1 MRNLALFALLIPAQG
16 YAATLHQETVS
27 AWDDYVQKANAQ
39 LQERVRPGGK
49 FLWTFEDPERAAQV
63 HKGEIVVAPA
73 PGPNPR
79 KVPGGLIHHWIGAA
93 FLPNLKIDDILDVTR
108 DYDRYKNFFSPS
120 VVDSRIISM
129 DGPADRFSM
138 LLMNKAFFLKTA
150 LDADYEATTVRLDG
164 CRVYSVAKTTRVQE
178 IDEYG
183 HPDEHKIAEGE
194 GSGVIWK
201 LHSVSRLEQ
210 RDGGV
215 YVELEAMAL
224 SRDIPMAIR
233 FVADPIVRRV
243 SRNSLLVSLQ
253 QTEDAVRNREAL
265 TPRRADNPT
274 LAGRFGSMQRSFTSK
289 GSGNTAIH

>member
-1 MRNLALFALLIPAQG
+1 MRNLALFALLISAQG

-27 AWDDYVQKANAQ
+27 AWDDYVNKADAQ
-39 LQERVRPGGK
+39 LRERVRPGGK

-79 KVPGGLIHHWIGAA
+79 KVPGGMIHHWIGAA
-93 FLPNLKIDDILDVTR
+93 FLPNLKIDDVLGVTR

-120 VVDSRIISM
+120 VVDSKMISI
-129 DGPADRFSM
+129 DGQADKFSM

-150 LDADYEATTVRLDG
+150 LDTDYEANTVRLDS
-164 CRVYSVAKTTRVQE
+164 CRVYSIAKTTRVQE

-183 HPDEHKIAEGE
+183 HPGERKIAEGE

-224 SRDIPMAIR
+224 SREIPMAVR

-243 SRNSLLVSLQ
+243 SRNSILLSLQ
-253 QTEDAVRNREAL
+253 QTEDAVRNREAFA
-265 TPRRADNPT
+265 PRHADNPT
-274 LAGRFGSMQRSFTSK
+274 LTGQFGSMQRSFTSK
-289 GSGNTAIH
+289 GSGTTAIH